1 MKTIKALVDFGGVDA
16 GRAGKLVIM
25 TKDDEQ
31 EVSDEFAKDVVQ
43 AGQAELVTKKNAK
56 VKDGSGE

>member
-25 TKDDEQ
+25 VKDDEQ

-43 AGQAELVTKKNAK
+43 AGQAELVKEKK
-56 VKDGSGE
+56 VKV